1 MNDHP
6 ISTETSPA
14 IRARNLSK
22 TYWFTEKE
30 AGLSGSLRALFKGRR
45 VFVEAVKSVDLTLQ
59 VGEVVGFIGPN
70 GAGKTTTLKMLSG
83 ILHPSS
89 GEISILGFCPQLRQ
103 KAFLKSITLV
113 TGQRNR
119 LFWDLPAEEYF
130 EFCRIIYEIP
140 PAEYR
145 KNLSRLVEMAE
156 IGDILKTPQRK
167 LSAGER
173 KRCEIVAALLHDPQI
188 IFLDEPTNALDLVN
202 ARKIRQFIREK
213 GKDGRHTI
221 ILTSHNMADIEQVC
235 EKIVII
241 NQGRIVFEGLL
252 PELYRLQGSTR
263 EIKMILR
270 EAKPLTL
277 LKEMGKV
284 TKANGLEVWL
294 EVEAGRAAAI
304 ASRLFAAFPVQ
315 DISIMDPPLEKVIE
329 AIYRQ
334 PLPCH
339 PLTDPL
345 PCRAGR
351 IGGQRG

>member
-1 MNDHP
+1 MNDHL
-6 ISTETSPA
+6 ISSSMSPA
-14 IRARNLSK
+14 IYARNLSK

-30 AGLSGSLRALFKGRR
+30 AGLSGSFRALFKGKK
-45 VFVEAVKSVDLTLQ
+45 VFVDAVKSIDLTLQ
-59 VGEVVGFIGPN
+59 VGEVVGFMGPN
-70 GAGKTTTLKMLSG
+70 GAGKTTTLKMLAG
-83 ILHPSS
+83 ILHPSA
-89 GEISILGFCPQLRQ
+89 GEISILGFCPQLRE
-103 KAFLKSITLV
+103 KAFLKCITLV

-145 KNLSRLVEMAE
+145 KNLFRLVEMAE
-156 IGDILKTPQRK
+156 IGDVLKTPQRK

-188 IFLDEPTNALDLVN
+188 IFLDEPTNALDLLN

-213 GKDGRHTI
+213 GKDGKHTI

-252 PELYRLQGSTR
+252 PELYRLKGSTR
-263 EIKMILR
+263 EIKVIFR
-270 EAKPLTL
+270 ETKPLAL
-277 LKEMGKV
+277 LEGMGKV
-284 TKANGLEVWL
+284 LKANGLEVWL
-294 EVEAGRAAAI
+294 EVEAGRAASV
-304 ASRLFAAFPVQ
+304 ASRLFADFPVQ

-329 AIYRQ
+329 AIYREA
-334 PLPCH
+334 LPSH
-339 PLTDPL
+339 PQSDPSL
-345 PCRAGR
+345 CPAERN
-351 IGGQRG
+351 GGERG